1 MSATPASRHNGAAA
15 GEARRVTGL
24 LPPVLTPFKDGALDL
39 ASFDRVL
46 DDLAGNVAG
55 VLVGGSVGEVPS
67 LTVEE
72 RIALLH
78 AACARRDLVGGVAF
92 SIGDN
97 SIEHSRRLLD
107 AAGEAGADLLVVSV
121 ANYFA
126 NTREGLIAHLGEI
139 GAQASADLCLYDN
152 PVANHTPLSVADIAA
167 IAAAVPRLT
176 HVKVTDTSLEKV
188 AALRAQ
194 TDLTVHAGD
203 DAVLW
208 HQLTRGAAGAMVAL
222 PMIYPARAAE
232 IWRLLRAGETEAAYA
247 AYRPVTPFLHGAL
260 GGVDYVAVIKAV
272 LLERGLIDSDELRLP
287 LTPLAAPRRRE
298 VLEAFAAEA
307 ALR

>member
-1 MSATPASRHNGAAA
+1 MSATPASHANGAAA

-24 LPPVLTPFKDGALDL
+24 LPPLLTPFKDGAVDFE
-39 ASFDRVL
+39 SFGRVL
-46 DDLAGNVAG
+46 DDLAGHVAG

-67 LTVEE
+67 LTLDE
-72 RIALLH
+72 RIALLR
-78 AACARRDLVGGVAF
+78 AACGRRDLVGAVAF

-121 ANYFA
+121 PNYFA
-126 NTREGLIAHLGEI
+126 NSRDGLIAHFGEI
-139 GAQASADLCLYDN
+139 AAEAPADLCLYDN
-152 PVANHTPLSVADIAA
+152 PAANHTPLSVADVVA

-176 HVKVTDTSLEKV
+176 HVKVTDTALEKV
-188 AALRAQ
+188 AELKEA
-194 TDLTVHAGD
+194 TGLTVHAGD

-208 HQLTRGAAGAMVAL
+208 HQFTRGADGAMVAL
-222 PMIYPARAAE
+222 PMVYPARAAE
-232 IWRLLRAGETEAAYA
+232 VWSLLRAGRTEDAYA
-247 AYRPVTPFLHGAL
+247 AYRPATPFLHGAL
-260 GGVDYVAVIKAV
+260 GGRDYVAVIKAV

-287 LTPLAAPRRRE
+287 LTPLGGARRRE